1 MIGYVTIGSN
11 DLERARNFYDALM
24 PTLGAG
30 RMLEFGDNF
39 TMYGTGMGKPG
50 LAVCKPYNGDQAS
63 VGNGNMTAIACSTR
77 ANVDAIYSKAMEL
90 GASDEGAPGLRGEEG
105 PEAFYGAYFRDLD
118 GNKLCAF
125 RIGPAD

>member
-1 MIGYVTIGSN
+1 MIGYVTVGSN
-11 DLERARNFYDALM
+11 DLPKARDFYDALM

-30 RMLEFGDNF
+30 RMFEFGDNF

-50 LAVCKPYNGDQAS
+50 LAVCKPHNGDAAS
-63 VGNGNMTAIACSTR
+63 VGNGNMTAIACDSR
-77 ANVDAIYSKAMEL
+77 AKVDAIYSKAMEL
-90 GASDEGAPGLRGEEG
+90 GATDEGAPGLRGEDG
-105 PEAFYGAYFRDLD
+105 PQAFYGGYFRDLD